1 MILDNGRFTHAVY
14 ASSKQN
20 LIFATW
26 YSEDT
31 KKHKEIAIKT
41 DLNNKIYKK
50 LLETFTPD
58 EIYQMT
64 DQKRKLNSQTFE
76 IYVKDIA
83 LKYGLVY
90 DPLIHN
96 PQEKLTVDNLFNPPV
111 GDVGTDLLFN
121 LKLKIFDLPEVTQSN
136 NTELKKKLREAKTP
150 LESLYI
156 AGKFLYE

>member
-26 YSEDT
+26 YSQDT
-31 KKHKEIAIKT
+31 NKHKEIAIKT
-41 DLNNKIYKK
+41 DLNNKLYKK

-90 DPLIHN
+90 DP
-96 PQEKLTVDNLFNPPV
+96 Q
-111 GDVGTDLLFN
+111 GCLLN
-121 LKLKIFDLPEVTQSN
+121 E
-136 NTELKKKLREAKTP
+136 
-150 LESLYI
+150 Y
-156 AGKFLYE
+156 Y

>member
-14 ASSKQN
+14 SSSKQN

-26 YSEDT
+26 YDEST

-41 DLNNKIYKK
+41 DLNNEFYKK
-50 LLETFTPD
+50 LLQTFTTD

-96 PQEKLTVDNLFNPPV
+96 PQEKLTVDNLFNPPA
-111 GDVGTDLLFN
+111 GDLGTDLLFN
-121 LKLKIFDLPEVTQSN
+121 LKLKIFDLPEVTQSD